1 MAIVGVVVRFDP
13 GTGVAVSEALDR
25 LPGVESF
32 ALEEP
37 PHTLGALIDARDL
50 DAAHDVLEAEVSA
63 VEGVRAAWPVHAEFG
78 PDHVAQP
85 VPPEAALSGAGSSD
99 RSSD

>member
-50 DAAHDVLEAEVSA
+50 DAAHDVLEAQVSA

-78 PDHVAQP
+78 PDGVAESEP
-85 VPPEAALSGAGSSD
+85 RSVLSRARSSD